1 MIIGNVSIDPRRVV
15 EAELTALGNNLL
27 IKISLLY
34 GNTISITDA
43 IFDDINLANEALLRL
58 DKNSYK
64 TELIDAIS
72 DKEIDEE
79 TDDDDLSGKIGFKLD
94 RN

>member
-15 EAELTALGNNLL
+15 EAELTNIGINPA

-34 GNTISITDA
+34 GNTITVTDA
-43 IFDDINLANEALLRL
+43 FFTETDTAYDALRKL
-58 DKNSYK
+58 DRNSYK

-72 DKEIDEE
+72 DKELESE
-79 TDDDDLSGKIGFKLD
+79 DDDDLSDKIGFVCNK
-94 RN
+94 

>member
-15 EAELTALGNNLL
+15 EAELTNIGTNPA

-34 GNTISITDA
+34 GNTITVTDA
-43 IFDDINLANEALLRL
+43 YFASVEMARDALTKL

-72 DKEIDEE
+72 DKEIEDE
-79 TDDDDLSGKIGFKLD
+79 DDDDLSDKIGFKLD